1 MNNQIIDIKSF
12 VELII
17 QAQEKSRKI
26 TEHQIEPEYDD
37 FEILSF
43 FSEIE
48 AESLHANSSIAEMVA
63 DYLQLLKDESN
74 YKNVDLEKI
83 KSIYENLIRINP
95 YDISFY
101 ESLGW
106 YLHNVLNQ
114 EEEAREVVKNGISII
129 NLKIEDLKK
138 RFQS

>member
-17 QAQEKSRKI
+17 SAQVKSRKI
-26 TEHQIEPEYDD
+26 TEQQIEPEYNDS
-37 FEILSF
+37 EILSF
-43 FSEIE
+43 FSKIE
-48 AESLHANSSIAEMVA
+48 ADSLHANSSIAEIVA

-106 YLHNVLNQ
+106 YLHNVLGQ
-114 EEEAREVVKNGISII
+114 EEEARGVIKNGISII
-129 NLKIEDLKK
+129 NQKIEDLKM
-138 RFQS
+138 RF

>member
-1 MNNQIIDIKSF
+1 MNNQIIDVKSF

-17 QAQEKSRKI
+17 SAQVKSRKI
-26 TEHQIEPEYDD
+26 TEHQIESKYDD

-48 AESLHANSSIAEMVA
+48 ADCLYANSSIAEKVA
-63 DYLQLLKDESN
+63 DYLQLLKNEAN
-74 YKNVDLEKI
+74 YKNVDLEEI

-106 YLHNVLNQ
+106 YLHNVLDQ
-114 EEEAREVVKNGISII
+114 EEEAREVVKNGIAII
-129 NLKIEDLKK
+129 NLKIEDLKN
-138 RFQS
+138 RF

>member
-1 MNNQIIDIKSF
+1 MNNQIIDVKSF

-17 QAQEKSRKI
+17 SAQVKSRKI
-26 TEHQIEPEYDD
+26 TEHQIESEYDD

-48 AESLHANSSIAEMVA
+48 ADCLYANSSIAEKVA
-63 DYLQLLKDESN
+63 DYLQLLKNEAN
-74 YKNVDLEKI
+74 YKNVDLEEI

-106 YLHNVLNQ
+106 YLHNVLDQ
-114 EEEAREVVKNGISII
+114 EEEAREVVKNGIAII
-129 NLKIEDLKK
+129 NLKIEDLKN
-138 RFQS
+138 RF

>member
-1 MNNQIIDIKSF
+1 M
-12 VELII
+12 
-17 QAQEKSRKI
+17 
-26 TEHQIEPEYDD
+26 
-37 FEILSF
+37 ILKFFLF
-43 FSEIE
+43 FSKIE
-48 AESLHANSSIAEMVA
+48 ADSLHANSSIAEIVA

-138 RFQS
+138 RFLS

>member
-26 TEHQIEPEYDD
+26 TEHQIKPEYED

-43 FSEIE
+43 FCEIE
-48 AESLHANSSIAEMVA
+48 AES
-63 DYLQLLKDESN
+63 LQLLKDESN